1 MRVPQREE
9 LAPLCDALKEMLVF
23 LKQSKKA
30 KRPYFCRF
38 LDAMKNNIEIGMHF
52 KLEDTEGLGKVL
64 VRDWSAAN
72 DKLTGIPDYCILLEA
87 EEKNREEIAYFIS
100 LTEKVG
106 KFFK

>member
-1 MRVPQREE
+1 MRVPRKDE
-9 LAPLCDALKEMLVF
+9 LVLLRNALKEMLVF
-23 LKQSKKA
+23 LEKNKKV
-30 KRPYFCRF
+30 KRPYFFRF
-38 LDAMKNNIEIGMHF
+38 LDAMKNNIEIGMYF
-52 KLEDTEGLGKVL
+52 KLEDTEGLGEVL

-87 EEKNREEIAYFIS
+87 EEKNREEIAHFIS

>member
-1 MRVPQREE
+1 MRVPQSEE
-9 LAPLCDALKEMLVF
+9 LAPLLVF